1 MKNVKLLRR
10 IACAAALM
18 CASLSSQAG
27 IIYNGNL
34 AGSGAGLGTVNTLLT
49 LNSNGG
55 TATGAVIRSA
65 GVDLATGN
73 ALSGAS
79 QTSTFSFADLN
90 ITNANQIRLIF
101 NANEPGNANNNSI
114 SVDALTLSIFSST
127 GGAALFSTSLG
138 APQLFSS
145 TANGIGSIGF
155 LFELD
160 AATALAAQS
169 FVSATN
175 RIGLSSQLS
184 LAQGGLDTFFISQIG
199 VTPPASGN
207 VPEPASMLLIG
218 LGLLGLRA
226 ARRKA

>member
-1 MKNVKLLRR
+1 MKTVKSFRH
-10 IACAAALM
+10 IAIAATLM

-27 IIYNGNL
+27 IIYNGTL
-34 AGSGAGLGTVNTLLT
+34 EGSGAGLGTVSTLLT
-49 LNSNGG
+49 LNNNGG

-65 GVDLATGN
+65 GMDVATGN
-73 ALSGAS
+73 ALSGQS

-101 NANEPGNANNNSI
+101 NATEPGNANNSI

-127 GGAALFSTSLG
+127 GGAALFSTSLA
-138 APQLFSS
+138 APQLFNT
-145 TANGIGSIGF
+145 TASGVGSIGF

-184 LAQGGLDTFFISQIG
+184 LAQGGLDTFFIPQIG
-199 VTPPASGN
+199 VAPPTSGN

-226 ARRKA
+226 ARRKG